1 MPDGIRRDQFLHWI
15 EALGDRQTPA
25 WLGLPNNAENV
36 LLTTRGTD
44 LLASLLKMTVL
55 EDDDEL
61 AYAGA
66 DEHGGAAD
74 EMTQSRPAWMVSMQ
88 LTATTWLSLLPENV
102 MTLRRTLDNIKD
114 PLYRYFEREVNLGA
128 KLLRRVRMDLM
139 DVILICK
146 GEKKQTNYHRSM
158 VSKLVKGIIPE
169 LWLTYTVPKGA
180 TVSHWATDLAH
191 RMKQLQ
197 EVSQCVA
204 QYGAAE
210 LKNLTVWLGGLFNPE
225 AYITATRQCVAQAN
239 SWSLE
244 ELKLRVSVSDDERSS
259 EQGGFNI
266 KGLKLQGGECRKNIL
281 HLSSLI
287 MNELPLTTLWWVR
300 AEDSGSTAASS
311 IPTDSSLISLPV
323 YLDATRTV
331 MLFTVDLNAAKGLTP
346 HSFYERGVALLA
358 STSLN

>member
-15 EALGDRQTPA
+15 EALGDRQTPS

-44 LLASLLKMTVL
+44 LLASLLKMTIL

-61 AYAGA
+61 AYAGVDDHNGA
-66 DEHGGAAD
+66 PDEIS
-74 EMTQSRPAWMVSMQ
+74 QSRPAWMVSLQ
-88 LTATTWLSLLPENV
+88 QSASVWLSLLPETV
-102 MTLRRTLDNIKD
+102 PTLRRTLDNIKD
-114 PLYRYFEREVNLGA
+114 PLYRYFEREVNSGA
-128 KLLRRVRMDLM
+128 KLLKRVRTDLT

-146 GEKKQTNYHRSM
+146 GEKKQTNYHRNM

-180 TVSHWATDLAH
+180 TVSHWSTDLAH

-197 EVSQCVA
+197 EVSHCVA
-204 QYGAAE
+204 QYGAGE

-244 ELKLRVSVSDDERSS
+244 ELTLRVSVADDEGAT

-266 KGLKLQGGECRKNIL
+266 KGLKLQGGECRQNVL
-281 HLSSLI
+281 YLSTLI
-287 MNELPLTTLWWVR
+287 MNELPLTTLWWMR
-300 AEDSGSTAASS
+300 TEDNIRHNAPPNTTP
-311 IPTDSSLISLPV
+311 ITLPV
-323 YLDATRTV
+323 YLDATRAV
-331 MLFTVDLNAAKGLTP
+331 MLFTVDLNAAPSLSA
-346 HSFYERGVALLA
+346 HSFYERGVALLS